1 MNEIL
6 IGVVLAVLII
16 VVMLTPLLVGHRK
29 RRVIGRLD
37 QYQIIAEALLDGE
50 LPRAREALKGLIRA
64 DTEDISA
71 YLRLA
76 KVLRREGDL
85 ERSVAVYRT
94 LKARSI
100 AEQTL
105 RQQVLE
111 GLVEDL
117 FRLGRYDE
125 AHVEA
130 EGLRQLDRRHPLIRQ
145 VELHEALAR
154 GDWKRALKAV
164 DEIARAGRA
173 CAGPKAAQV
182 RTHVAAM
189 RAQEGQL
196 RDGRRILEE
205 ALRDEPDYGPALL
218 LLGDIRTRLDEHEKA
233 IDAWKRLFR
242 AHPQTAGRVIARIEK
257 AYFEMGR
264 FGDLAPLYDELSAGG
279 GGAAPRLHV
288 ARARMELRKGAPE
301 EALSI
306 LEDLEDPG
314 SAAQIVA
321 DWHLFLMM
329 EAGRHTEAH
338 ALLKE
343 RVEGEL
349 EERDPRACPA
359 CLQACEPTA
368 VRCDNCGAWLPDPF
382 AGSVH

>member
-6 IGVVLAVLII
+6 IGIALAVVIVVVLV
-16 VVMLTPLLVGHRK
+16 TPLLLGHRK
-29 RRVIGRLD
+29 RQAIGRLD
-37 QYQIIAEALLDGE
+37 QYQIIAEALLDGD
-50 LPRAREALKGLIRA
+50 LVRAREALKGLIRA

-100 AEQTL
+100 PEQTL

-117 FRLGRYDE
+117 FRLDRYDE
-125 AHVEA
+125 ARVEA
-130 EGLRQLDRRHPLIRQ
+130 ESLRQLDRRHPLIRQ

-189 RAQEGQL
+189 RAQEGHL
-196 RDGRRILEE
+196 REARRILEE
-205 ALRDEPDYGPALL
+205 ALHDEPDYGPALL
-218 LLGDIRTRLDEHEKA
+218 LLGDVRMRLDDHEKA
-233 IDAWKRLFR
+233 VDAWKRLFR

-257 AYFEMGR
+257 AFFEIGR
-264 FGDLAPLYDELSAGG
+264 FGDLGPLYDELSAGA
-279 GGAAPRLHV
+279 GGAAPRLQL

-301 EALSI
+301 EALAI
-306 LEDLEDPG
+306 LDEIENPG
-314 SAAQIVA
+314 AASQVVS
-321 DWHLFLMM
+321 DWRLFLLL
-329 EAGRHTEAH
+329 EAGRGEEAH

-349 EERDPRACPA
+349 EERDPRDCQECGQP
-359 CLQACEPTA
+359 CEPTA
-368 VRCDNCGAWLPDPF
+368 VRCERCGAWLPDPF
-382 AGSVH
+382 LGSAG